1 MNVYS
6 IETKDKSRKELKN
19 LTKVDLDDE
28 VFAIA
33 SNSQDQIAFGGTTNK
48 VDLHNLGDGSAIGKE
63 SLASPA
69 LGFNFTS
76 SVQRLQWVGRF
87 IIGYPE
93 TDFEVQMYDTE
104 TEKVFK
110 FKNEASPKSGALDPL
125 GQYFASTALDG
136 HLTIFKVPNEES
148 ESIFGTIIKRIKIT
162 KQKQEPFGTF
172 PF

>member
-1 MNVYS
+1 
-6 IETKDKSRKELKN
+6 
-19 LTKVDLDDE
+19 
-28 VFAIA
+28 
-33 SNSQDQIAFGGTTNK
+33 
-48 VDLHNLGDGSAIGKE
+48 
-63 SLASPA
+63 
-69 LGFNFTS
+69 
-76 SVQRLQWVGRF
+76 
-87 IIGYPE
+87 
-93 TDFEVQMYDTE
+93 MYDTE